1 MEKVIK
7 YIEEHQ
13 QEYIELLKKFCS
25 QPSVS
30 AQNWGIQE
38 MAQLVRDTLDGLGV
52 NTERLE
58 TDGYPIIYGELGNN
72 KKKTLTFYN
81 HYDVQPPEPLEKWKT
96 EPFTPTIID
105 GRIYARGVADNK
117 GSFLSRVC
125 AVDAYKKVYGELPVN
140 IKFITEGEEE
150 VGSVHLDEFR
160 IKYPEKLAT
169 NGIVWEGGSKD
180 INRGP
185 LQITLGF
192 KGLCYIE
199 LRCRGAKKDLHSMNA
214 AVVVN
219 PAWRLIWALSTM
231 KNEKDVITID
241 GFYDDVIKPTKED
254 MHYLDCFNYDEERIK
269 NSVGI
274 NSFINDLKGIDLK
287 EKYLYQSTCNIAGFE
302 SGYTGEGAK
311 TVLPSYAFCKI
322 DLRLVEGQDA
332 EKTVELIRKHLDK
345 RGFTDIEVIMLSGK
359 NSYRTDA
366 NSAIVKASLESAE
379 EIYEMKPSVYR
390 NDPGTTSMG
399 TFCGPTGIPAV
410 SFGIDHEES
419 NIHAPNEN
427 IYLEDYINGIK
438 MTALVI
444 NKFSIYE

>member
-379 EIYEMKPSVYR
+379 EIYGMKPSIYR
-390 NDPGTTSMG
+390 NSAGTTSMG

>member
-13 QEYIELLKKFCS
+13 KEYIELLKKFCS

-30 AQNWGIQE
+30 AQNWGMQE
-38 MAQLVRDTLDGLGV
+38 MVQLVRDTLDGLGV

-185 LQITLGF
+185 LQITLGY

-199 LRCRGAKKDLHSMNA
+199 LRCQGAKKDLHSMNA
-214 AVVVN
+214 AVVIN

-231 KNEKDVITID
+231 KNEKDFITID
-241 GFYDDVIKPTKED
+241 NFYDDVIRPTKED

-269 NSVGI
+269 SSVGI
-274 NSFINDLKGIDLK
+274 NSFINNLEGTELK
-287 EKYLYQSTCNIAGFE
+287 EKYLYQPTCNIAGFE
-302 SGYTGEGAK
+302 TGYTGEGAK
-311 TVLPSYAFCKI
+311 TVLPSYAFCKM

-332 EKTVELIRKHLDK
+332 EKTVDLIRKHLDK
-345 RGFTDIEVIMLSGK
+345 RGFTDIEVVMLSGK
-359 NSYRTDA
+359 NPYRTDA
-366 NSAIVKASLESAE
+366 SSAIVKASLESAE
-379 EIYEMKPSVYR
+379 EIYGMKPSIYR
-390 NDPGTTSMG
+390 NAAGTTAMG

-410 SFGIDHEES
+410 SFGIDHAES

>member
-7 YIEEHQ
+7 YIGEHQ

-379 EIYEMKPSVYR
+379 EIYGMKPSVYR